1 MIEQVTMNGSRNGTG
16 NEDLKHVI
24 TRIGTLMRTLRESM
38 RELGLEKSVQQ
49 AVASIPDGKDRLRY
63 IAQMTAQAA
72 EKTLNGIDVI
82 KPLQVDMNKNAI
94 ALQQQW
100 EEAASGEVS
109 SELRESTQAFLGQV
123 IQDSEVTKA
132 ELLEIMMAQDFQDLT
147 GQVVKKMMEVVEEAE
162 KQLLALLMENTPP
175 EMRVKTQSESLLNGP
190 QINKEGVNVMA
201 SQSQVDDL
209 LDELGF

>member
-1 MIEQVTMNGSRNGTG
+1 MTEQVGMEGIRNG
-16 NEDLKHVI
+16 NDDLKQVI

-82 KPLQVDMNKNAI
+82 KPLQVEMNKNAQG
-94 ALQQQW
+94 LQQQW
-100 EEAASGEVS
+100 QETTGDTVPAQ
-109 SELRESTQAFLGQV
+109 LRESTEAFLGQV
-123 IQDSEVTKA
+123 IQDSETTKA

-147 GQVVKKMMEVVEEAE
+147 GQVIKKMMEVVEEAE

-175 EMRVKTQSESLLNGP
+175 EMRAKTQNESLLNGP

>member
-1 MIEQVTMNGSRNGTG
+1 MTEQVGMEGIRNG
-16 NEDLKHVI
+16 NDDLKQVI

-82 KPLQVDMNKNAI
+82 KPLQVDMNKNAQ

-100 EEAASGEVS
+100 QETATGVVPTQ
-109 SELRESTQAFLGQV
+109 LRESTEAFLGQV
-123 IQDSEVTKA
+123 IQDSETTKA

-147 GQVVKKMMEVVEEAE
+147 GQVIKKMMEVVEEAE

-175 EMRVKTQSESLLNGP
+175 EMRAKTQNESLLNGP

>member
-1 MIEQVTMNGSRNGTG
+1 MTEQYGMKSNRNG
-16 NEDLKHVI
+16 NDDLKQII

-82 KPLQVDMNKNAI
+82 KPLQVDMSKNAQE
-94 ALQQQW
+94 LQQQW
-100 EEAASGEVS
+100 QQVEGEIVPAQ
-109 SELRESTQAFLGQV
+109 LRQSTEFFLSQV
-123 IQDSEVTKA
+123 IQDSETTKA

-147 GQVVKKMMEVVEEAE
+147 GQVIKKMMEVVEEAE

-175 EMRVKTQSESLLNGP
+175 EMRAKTQNDSLLNGP

>member
-1 MIEQVTMNGSRNGTG
+1 MTEQVGMEGIRNG
-16 NEDLKHVI
+16 NDDLKQVI

-82 KPLQVDMNKNAI
+82 KPLQVEMNKNAQV
-94 ALQQQW
+94 LQQQW
-100 EEAASGEVS
+100 QETAEDTVPAQ
-109 SELRESTQAFLGQV
+109 LRESTQAFLGQV

-147 GQVVKKMMEVVEEAE
+147 GQVIKKMMEVVEEAE

-175 EMRVKTQSESLLNGP
+175 EMRAKTQNESLLNGP

>member
-1 MIEQVTMNGSRNGTG
+1 MTEQVGMEGIRSG
-16 NEDLKHVI
+16 NDDLKQVI

-82 KPLQVDMNKNAI
+82 KPLQVDMNKNAQ

-100 EEAASGEVS
+100 QETASDGVPAQ
-109 SELRESTQAFLGQV
+109 LRESTEAFLGQV
-123 IQDSEVTKA
+123 IQDSETTKA

-147 GQVVKKMMEVVEEAE
+147 GQVIKKMMEVVEEAE

-175 EMRVKTQSESLLNGP
+175 EMRAKTQNESLLNGP

>member
-1 MIEQVTMNGSRNGTG
+1 MTEQVGMEGIRSG
-16 NEDLKHVI
+16 NDDLKQVI

-82 KPLQVDMNKNAI
+82 KPLQVDMNKNAQ

-100 EEAASGEVS
+100 QETAGGAVPAQ
-109 SELRESTQAFLGQV
+109 LRESTEAFLGQV
-123 IQDSEVTKA
+123 IQDSETTKA

-147 GQVVKKMMEVVEEAE
+147 GQVIKKMMEVVEEAE

-175 EMRVKTQSESLLNGP
+175 EMRAKTQNEGLLNGP

>member
-1 MIEQVTMNGSRNGTG
+1 MTEQVGMEGIRNG
-16 NEDLKHVI
+16 NDDLKQVI

-82 KPLQVDMNKNAI
+82 KPLQVEMNKNAQV
-94 ALQQQW
+94 LQQQW
-100 EEAASGEVS
+100 QETAGDTVPAQ
-109 SELRESTQAFLGQV
+109 LRESTEAFLGQV
-123 IQDSEVTKA
+123 IQDSETTKA

-147 GQVVKKMMEVVEEAE
+147 GQVIKKMMEVVEEAE

-175 EMRVKTQSESLLNGP
+175 EMRAKTQNESLLNGP

>member
-1 MIEQVTMNGSRNGTG
+1 MTESTFLQSNRNG
-16 NEDLKHVI
+16 NEDLKQVI

-82 KPLQVDMNKNAI
+82 KPLQVKMNKDAI
-94 ALQQQW
+94 ELQQQW
-100 EEAASGEVS
+100 QNSEAEGVS
-109 SELRESTQAFLGQV
+109 VELQGSTQAFLTQV
-123 IQDSEVTKA
+123 IEDSETTKA

-147 GQVVKKMMEVVEEAE
+147 GQVIKKMMEVVEEAE
-162 KQLLALLMENTPP
+162 KQLLALLVENTPP
-175 EMRVKTQSESLLNGP
+175 EMRAKQQTDSLLNGP

>member
-1 MIEQVTMNGSRNGTG
+1 MTEQILTANNSG
-16 NEDLKHVI
+16 NEDLKQVI

-72 EKTLNGIDVI
+72 EKTLNGIDVM
-82 KPLQVDMNKNAI
+82 KPLQVKMHADAT
-94 ALQQQW
+94 ALQLQW
-100 EEAASGEVS
+100 KNVD
-109 SELRESTQAFLGQV
+109 SEKITPELHQSTQAFLSQV
-123 IQDSEVTKA
+123 IDDSNTTKA

-147 GQVVKKMMEVVEEAE
+147 GQVIKKMMEVVEEAE

-175 EMRVKTQSESLLNGP
+175 EMRVKQQNDSLLNGP

>member
-1 MIEQVTMNGSRNGTG
+1 MTEPTFMGSNRSG
-16 NEDLKHVI
+16 NEDLKQVI

-82 KPLQVDMNKNAI
+82 KPLQVEMNKDAI
-94 ALQQQW
+94 VLQQQW
-100 EEAASGEVS
+100 QDCTADTVPV
-109 SELRESTQAFLGQV
+109 ELRQSTQAFLGQV
-123 IQDSEVTKA
+123 IQDSEITKA

-147 GQVVKKMMEVVEEAE
+147 GQVIKKMMEVVEEAE
-162 KQLLALLMENTPP
+162 KQLLALLVENTPP
-175 EMRVKTQSESLLNGP
+175 EMRAKQQNDSLLNGP

>member
-1 MIEQVTMNGSRNGTG
+1 MTEQYGMESNRNG
-16 NEDLKHVI
+16 NDDLKQVI

-82 KPLQVDMNKNAI
+82 KPLQVDMNKNAQE
-94 ALQQQW
+94 LQQQW
-100 EEAASGEVS
+100 QQTEGEAVPAQLRQSTEV
-109 SELRESTQAFLGQV
+109 FLSQV
-123 IQDSEVTKA
+123 IQDSETTKA

-147 GQVVKKMMEVVEEAE
+147 GQVIKKMMEVVEEAE

-175 EMRVKTQSESLLNGP
+175 EMRAKTQNDSLLNGP

>member
-1 MIEQVTMNGSRNGTG
+1 MTEQVGMEGIRNG
-16 NEDLKHVI
+16 NDDLKQVI

-82 KPLQVDMNKNAI
+82 KPLQVDMNKNAQE
-94 ALQQQW
+94 LQQQW
-100 EEAASGEVS
+100 QETAGDTVPAQ
-109 SELRESTQAFLGQV
+109 LRESTEAFLGQV
-123 IQDSEVTKA
+123 IQDSETTKA

-147 GQVVKKMMEVVEEAE
+147 GQVIKKMMEVVEEAE

-175 EMRVKTQSESLLNGP
+175 EMRAKTQNESLLNGP

>member
-1 MIEQVTMNGSRNGTG
+1 MTEQVGMEGIRSG
-16 NEDLKHVI
+16 NDDLKQVI

-82 KPLQVDMNKNAI
+82 KPLQVDMNKNAQ

-100 EEAASGEVS
+100 QEAASDGVPAQ
-109 SELRESTQAFLGQV
+109 LRESTEAFLGQV
-123 IQDSEVTKA
+123 IQDSETTKA

-147 GQVVKKMMEVVEEAE
+147 GQVIKKMMEVVEEAE

-175 EMRVKTQSESLLNGP
+175 EMRAKTQNESLLNGP

>member
-1 MIEQVTMNGSRNGTG
+1 MIEQVAMNGSRNGTG

-72 EKTLNGIDVI
+72 EKTLNCIDVI
-82 KPLQVDMNKNAI
+82 KPLQVDMNKNAL

-100 EEAASGEVS
+100 EETASSEVS
-109 SELRESTQAFLGQV
+109 DELRGATQTFLGQV
-123 IQDSEVTKA
+123 IQDSETTKS

-175 EMRVKTQSESLLNGP
+175 EMRAKTQNESLLNGP

>member
-1 MIEQVTMNGSRNGTG
+1 MTEQYGMESNRNG
-16 NEDLKHVI
+16 NDDLKQVI

-82 KPLQVDMNKNAI
+82 KPLQVDMNKNAQE
-94 ALQQQW
+94 LQQQW
-100 EEAASGEVS
+100 QQAEGEAVPAQLRQSTEV
-109 SELRESTQAFLGQV
+109 FLSQV
-123 IQDSEVTKA
+123 IQDSETTKA

-147 GQVVKKMMEVVEEAE
+147 GQVIKKMMEVVEEAE

-175 EMRVKTQSESLLNGP
+175 EMRAKTQNDSLLNGP

>member
-1 MIEQVTMNGSRNGTG
+1 MTEQYGMEG
-16 NEDLKHVI
+16 NRSGNDDLKQVI

-82 KPLQVDMNKNAI
+82 KPLQVDMNKNAQV
-94 ALQQQW
+94 LQQQW
-100 EEAASGEVS
+100 QETSGEVVPAQ
-109 SELRESTQAFLGQV
+109 LRQSTEAFLGQV
-123 IQDSEVTKA
+123 IQDSETTKA

-147 GQVVKKMMEVVEEAE
+147 GQVIKKMMEVVEEAE

-175 EMRVKTQSESLLNGP
+175 EMRVKTQNEGLLNGP

>member
-1 MIEQVTMNGSRNGTG
+1 MTEKTLMASNPSG
-16 NEDLKHVI
+16 NEDLKQII

-72 EKTLNGIDVI
+72 EKTLNGIDII
-82 KPLQVDMNKNAI
+82 KPLQAQMHDEAI
-94 ALQQQW
+94 VLLQQW
-100 EEAASGEVS
+100 EATGIEQITP
-109 SELRESTQAFLGQV
+109 ELHQSTSAFLSRV
-123 IQDSEVTKA
+123 INDSNVTKA

-147 GQVVKKMMEVVEEAE
+147 GQVIKKMMEVVEEAE

-175 EMRVKTQSESLLNGP
+175 EMRTKQQNDSLLNGP
-190 QINKEGVNVMA
+190 QINKEGVNVLA

>member
-1 MIEQVTMNGSRNGTG
+1 MTEQIMTKNNATG
-16 NEDLKHVI
+16 NDDLKQVI

-82 KPLQVDMNKNAI
+82 KPLQVKINKEAI

-100 EEAASGEVS
+100 QSAQTETVPAP
-109 SELRESTQAFLGQV
+109 LRESTQAFLTHV
-123 IQDSEVTKA
+123 IQDSETTKA

-147 GQVVKKMMEVVEEAE
+147 GQVIKKMMEVVEEAE

-175 EMRVKTQSESLLNGP
+175 EMRAKTQNDSLLNGP

>member
-1 MIEQVTMNGSRNGTG
+1 MTEQVGMEGIRNG
-16 NEDLKHVI
+16 NDDLKQVI

-82 KPLQVDMNKNAI
+82 KPLQVEMNKNAQV
-94 ALQQQW
+94 LQQQW
-100 EEAASGEVS
+100 QETAGDAVPAQ
-109 SELRESTQAFLGQV
+109 LRESTEAFLGQV

-147 GQVVKKMMEVVEEAE
+147 GQVIKKMMEVVEEAE

-175 EMRVKTQSESLLNGP
+175 EMRAKTQNESLLNGP

>member
-1 MIEQVTMNGSRNGTG
+1 MTEQVGMEGIRSG
-16 NEDLKHVI
+16 NDDLKQVI

-82 KPLQVDMNKNAI
+82 KPLQVDMNKNAQ

-100 EEAASGEVS
+100 QEAASDAVPAQ
-109 SELRESTQAFLGQV
+109 LRESTEAFLGQV
-123 IQDSEVTKA
+123 IQDSETTKA

-147 GQVVKKMMEVVEEAE
+147 GQVIKKMMEVVEEAE

-175 EMRVKTQSESLLNGP
+175 EMRAKTQNESLLNGP

>member
-1 MIEQVTMNGSRNGTG
+1 MTEQYGMESNRNG
-16 NEDLKHVI
+16 NDDLKQVI

-82 KPLQVDMNKNAI
+82 KPLQVDMNKNAQE
-94 ALQQQW
+94 LQQQW
-100 EEAASGEVS
+100 QQAEGEAVPAQ
-109 SELRESTQAFLGQV
+109 LRQSTEAFLSQV
-123 IQDSEVTKA
+123 IQDSETTKA

-147 GQVVKKMMEVVEEAE
+147 GQVIKKMMEVVEEAE

-175 EMRVKTQSESLLNGP
+175 EMRAKTQNDSLLNGP

>member
-1 MIEQVTMNGSRNGTG
+1 MTEQIVTASSPTG
-16 NEDLKHVI
+16 NDDLKQVI

-82 KPLQVDMNKNAI
+82 KPLQAQMHDQAL

-100 EEAASGEVS
+100 NGVTNNQISA
-109 SELRESTQAFLGQV
+109 ELQQSTNDFFGRV
-123 IQDSEVTKA
+123 ITDSNTTKA

-147 GQVVKKMMEVVEEAE
+147 GQVIKKMMEVVEEAE

-175 EMRVKTQSESLLNGP
+175 EMRVKQQNDSLLNGP
-190 QINKEGVNVMA
+190 QINKDGANVMA

>member
-1 MIEQVTMNGSRNGTG
+1 MTEQVGMEGIRNG
-16 NEDLKHVI
+16 NDDLKQVI

-82 KPLQVDMNKNAI
+82 KPLQVDMNKNAQ

-100 EEAASGEVS
+100 QETATGAVPTQ
-109 SELRESTQAFLGQV
+109 LRESTEAFLGQV
-123 IQDSEVTKA
+123 IQDSETTKA

-147 GQVVKKMMEVVEEAE
+147 GQVIKKMMEVVEEAE

-175 EMRVKTQSESLLNGP
+175 EMRAKTQNESLLNGP

>member
-1 MIEQVTMNGSRNGTG
+1 MTEPTFLNNRSG
-16 NEDLKHVI
+16 NEDLKQVI

-82 KPLQVDMNKNAI
+82 KPLQVKMNKDAI
-94 ALQQQW
+94 ELQQQW
-100 EEAASGEVS
+100 QNSAVDGVS
-109 SELRESTQAFLGQV
+109 TELQGSTQAFLAQV
-123 IQDSEVTKA
+123 IEDSETTKA

-147 GQVVKKMMEVVEEAE
+147 GQVIKKMMEVVEEAE

-175 EMRVKTQSESLLNGP
+175 EMRAKQQNDSLLNGP

>member
-1 MIEQVTMNGSRNGTG
+1 MIEQVAMNGSRNGTG

-100 EEAASGEVS
+100 EDAASGEVS

>member
-1 MIEQVTMNGSRNGTG
+1 MTEQVGMEGIRGG
-16 NEDLKHVI
+16 NDDLKQVI

-82 KPLQVDMNKNAI
+82 KPLQVGMNKNAQ

-100 EEAASGEVS
+100 QETAGDAVPAQ
-109 SELRESTQAFLGQV
+109 LRESTEAFLGQV
-123 IQDSEVTKA
+123 IQDSETTKA

-147 GQVVKKMMEVVEEAE
+147 GQVIKKMMEVVEEAE

-175 EMRVKTQSESLLNGP
+175 EMRAKTQNESLLNGP

>member
-1 MIEQVTMNGSRNGTG
+1 MTEQTLMACHSTG

-24 TRIGTLMRTLRESM
+24 TRIGALMRTLRESM

-63 IAQMTAQAA
+63 VAQMTAQAA

-82 KPLQVDMNKNAI
+82 KPLQAKMHDAAVN
-94 ALQQQW
+94 LQQQW
-100 EEAASGEVS
+100 QSVDSAEIPVQ
-109 SELRESTQAFLGQV
+109 LHQSTQVFLNQV
-123 IQDSEVTKA
+123 INDSNTIKT

-147 GQVVKKMMEVVEEAE
+147 GQVIKKMMEVVEEAE
-162 KQLLALLMENTPP
+162 TQLLALLMENTPP
-175 EMRVKTQSESLLNGP
+175 EMRVKQHNDSLLNGP
-190 QINKEGVNVMA
+190 QINKEGINVMA

>member
-1 MIEQVTMNGSRNGTG
+1 MTEKILVASNSSG
-16 NEDLKHVI
+16 NEDLKQII

-72 EKTLNGIDVI
+72 EKTLNGIDII
-82 KPLQVDMNKNAI
+82 KPLQAEMHDEAI
-94 ALQQQW
+94 AIQQQW
-100 EEAASGEVS
+100 KNLEFEQITP
-109 SELRESTQAFLGQV
+109 ELYQSTGDFLTRV
-123 IQDSEVTKA
+123 INNSNTTKA

-147 GQVVKKMMEVVEEAE
+147 GQVIKKMMEVVEEAE
-162 KQLLALLMENTPP
+162 KQLLALLMENTPS
-175 EMRVKTQSESLLNGP
+175 EMRAKQQNDNLLNGP

>member
-1 MIEQVTMNGSRNGTG
+1 MTEQILTANNSG
-16 NEDLKHVI
+16 NEDLKQVI
-24 TRIGTLMRTLRESM
+24 TRIGTLMRTLRDSM

-72 EKTLNGIDVI
+72 EKTLNGIDVM
-82 KPLQVDMNKNAI
+82 KPLQVKMHDDAT

-100 EEAASGEVS
+100 QNVS
-109 SELRESTQAFLGQV
+109 SGQITPELQQSTQAFLSKV
-123 IQDSEVTKA
+123 IDDSNTTKA

-147 GQVVKKMMEVVEEAE
+147 GQVIKKMMEVVEEAE

-175 EMRVKTQSESLLNGP
+175 EMRVKQQNDSLLNGP

>member
-1 MIEQVTMNGSRNGTG
+1 MTEQILTANNSG
-16 NEDLKHVI
+16 NEDLKQVI

-72 EKTLNGIDVI
+72 EKTLNGIDVM
-82 KPLQVDMNKNAI
+82 KPLQVKMHADAT
-94 ALQQQW
+94 ALQLQW
-100 EEAASGEVS
+100 KNVD
-109 SELRESTQAFLGQV
+109 SEKITPELHQSTQAFLRQV
-123 IQDSEVTKA
+123 IDDSNTTKA

-147 GQVVKKMMEVVEEAE
+147 GQVIKKMMEVVEEAE

-175 EMRVKTQSESLLNGP
+175 EMRVKQQNDSLLNGP

>member
-1 MIEQVTMNGSRNGTG
+1 MTEQIVTTSNPTG
-16 NEDLKHVI
+16 NEDLKQVI

-72 EKTLNGIDVI
+72 EKTLNGIDII
-82 KPLQVDMNKNAI
+82 KPLQVEMYDEAI
-94 ALQQQW
+94 KLQQQW
-100 EEAASGEVS
+100 EGVNTNQITP
-109 SELRESTQAFLGQV
+109 ELHQSTHAFLGRV
-123 IQDSEVTKA
+123 INDSCTTKA

-147 GQVVKKMMEVVEEAE
+147 GQVIKKMMEVVEEAE

-175 EMRVKTQSESLLNGP
+175 EMRVKQQNDSLLNGP